1 MKVDKNI
8 ELYSDE
14 AIGKRIKQLAKDKE
28 YTQDQ
33 LSAKSNLEVATIS
46 RMYRGYSLTAQNINA
61 IALAME
67 ADVGYIMTG
76 NNSDEAVVNGNQK
89 TGKIKSF
96 ILDKFSTRDVEQLN
110 QLYAVAKTFNMVV

>member
-96 ILDKFSTRDVEQLN
+96 ILDKFSTMDVEQLN

>member
-67 ADVGYIMTG
+67 TDVGYIMTG

-96 ILDKFSTRDVEQLN
+96 ILDKFSTMDVEQLN